1 MDVKNYEELISS
13 VSQEIAEKFLSLE
26 ENIPQRALFIDAD
39 ITEITRLI
47 GLETTQHVYEKV
59 LKQQVDQKK
68 RRVRDQT
75 ESDDPISRDFWGD
88 GTVPSLSVEERAAF
102 EAPE

>member
-1 MDVKNYEELISS
+1 MLQNYLDVFTSLYEELKKKRYKEESMDVKNYEALISS
-13 VSQEIAEKFLSLE
+13 ISQEIAEKFLSLE

-39 ITEITRLI
+39 IAEITRLI

-68 RRVRDQT
+68 T
-75 ESDDPISRDFWGD
+75 KG
-88 GTVPSLSVEERAAF
+88 
-102 EAPE
+102 